1 MTIHKSQGQTLDKVV
16 IDLGKNGRSLGL
28 AFVALSRVK
37 NYKDFLI
44 QPFPLDR
51 LSKIK
56 KSSSLPLRVEEENR
70 IKKIVNSTLTKHNHL
85 IKH

>member
-1 MTIHKSQGQTLDKVV
+1 M
-16 IDLGKNGRSLGL
+16 
-28 AFVALSRVK
+28 SRVK

-56 KSSSLPLRVEEENR
+56 KSSSLPPRVEEENR